1 MVGKQMKRLSKLAE
15 LILLTFWVSSAL
27 GELNSNEVTT
37 QLSFGRVM
45 TDQPI
50 EQIVT
55 FKNPTEKVLT
65 VENIHITPPLVIRK
79 ITPVIEPGGQGEFT
93 LVVGDKRGTGEF
105 KGGLQI
111 NFEGNIIGP
120 LVYHVQ
126 GFVVPPVEFKPRPVF
141 FVTTHRG
148 IDKQASLEIIN
159 HRPQPLNIIRAEFQS
174 DRFSVELETLDPGQ
188 KYRLT
193 LLLRGDASTG
203 RRTDRIRL
211 ITDEVSDNE
220 LTIQANTLIR
230 DRIYTFPESID
241 MGSLPMNIQ
250 GDQSVVEQLAQTLMV
265 YRPGTED
272 FRVTASTDLDNI
284 QLQSQRG
291 PKGDRY
297 EITVTLLPDKL
308 RPGELNGTIYLKTND
323 AEIPELIIPITGDI
337 IAR

>member
-1 MVGKQMKRLSKLAE
+1 MK
-15 LILLTFWVSSAL
+15 V
-27 GELNSNEVTT
+27 N
-37 QLSFGRVM
+37 
-45 TDQPI
+45 
-50 EQIVT
+50 
-55 FKNPTEKVLT
+55 
-65 VENIHITPPLVIRK
+65 
-79 ITPVIEPGGQGEFT
+79 
-93 LVVGDKRGTGEF
+93 
-105 KGGLQI
+105 LQI
-111 NFEGNIIGP
+111 PI
-120 LVYHVQ
+120 HAA
-126 GFVVPPVEFKPRPVF
+126 
-141 FVTTHRG
+141 T
-148 IDKQASLEIIN
+148 DKKIIN
-159 HRPQPLNIIRAEFQS
+159 HRPQPLNIIRTESQS